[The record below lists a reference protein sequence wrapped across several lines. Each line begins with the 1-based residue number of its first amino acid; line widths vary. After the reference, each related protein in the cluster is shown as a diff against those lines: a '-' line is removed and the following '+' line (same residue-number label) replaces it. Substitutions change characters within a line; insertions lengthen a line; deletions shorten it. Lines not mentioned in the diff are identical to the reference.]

1 MSEKYAFW
9 VTLRPQ
15 SDCCCQ
21 GEAKLH
27 ILDFKTTWLELKKPC
42 QTATAQGEAKQRI
55 YNLKNTSPPQS
66 WSQAVVCISA
76 PRMYP
81 LSG

>member
-15 SDCCCQ
+15 LDRYCQ
-21 GEAKLH
+21 GKAKVN

-42 QTATAQGEAKQRI
+42 QTAAAEAK
-55 YNLKNTSPPQS
+55 
-66 WSQAVVCISA
+66 
-76 PRMYP
+76 
-81 LSG
+81 